1 MQSIPRSPVRARFVP
16 LLAVA
21 LAALTL
27 GVVPTVSHPAV
38 GSSVTH
44 LADSEWG
51 D

>member
-1 MQSIPRSPVRARFVP
+1 MQCILSSAARVRVVP

-21 LAALTL
+21 MMALAL
-27 GVVPTVSHPAV
+27 GVAPAVSHPAA

-44 LADSEWG
+44 MADSEWG

>member
-1 MQSIPRSPVRARFVP
+1 MQSIPSSPARLRVVP

-27 GVVPTVSHPAV
+27 GVVPAVSHPAA

-44 LADSEWG
+44 VADSEWG